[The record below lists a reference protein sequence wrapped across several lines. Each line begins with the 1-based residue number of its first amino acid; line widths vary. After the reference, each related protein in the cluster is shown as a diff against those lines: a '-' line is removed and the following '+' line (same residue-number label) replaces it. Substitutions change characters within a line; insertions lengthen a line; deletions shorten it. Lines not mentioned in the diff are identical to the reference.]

1 MKIAEKYEELLA
13 LKKELNE
20 RLSNLNFEKIK
31 ELIIWLAKS
40 KSYQRVKE
48 KDNQMIILDLFC
60 SVWLEEKKKLE
71 PMGIHEDI
79 FCDVKSLEDMEKKYL
94 AIKYCALRLENNIPE
109 IYCEQAVNK
118 LIDLKVS
125 GIAIGRIIITE
136 TYKRE
141 NNIICMAQWMKMKQQ
156 MITAIIL
163 LQYGEKFYERDRNIL
178 LELADCWIAGQQ
190 WQQAYVCLEKIDKP
204 EEVELDL
211 MKELE
216 KVLEK

>member
-1 MKIAEKYEELLA
+1 MKIEKKHEELLA
-13 LKKELNE
+13 LKEEVNKKLKD
-20 RLSNLNFEKIK
+20 LNFEKIK
-31 ELIIWLAKS
+31 ELILWLAKS
-40 KSYQRVKE
+40 KTYQRVKT
-48 KDNQMIILDLFC
+48 KDNQMIILDFFC

-71 PMGIHEDI
+71 SLGVHEDI
-79 FCDVKSLEDMEKKYL
+79 FTGVNSLEDMEKKYL
-94 AIKYCALRLENNIPE
+94 ATKFCALRLENNVPE
-109 IYCEQAVNK
+109 IYCDQAVNK
-118 LIDLKVS
+118 LITLKMS
-125 GIAIGRIIITE
+125 GIAIGRIIIAE
-136 TYKRE
+136 TYERE
-141 NNIICMAQWMKMKQQ
+141 KNIVCMAQWMKMKQQ

-190 WQQAYVCLEKIDKP
+190 WQQAYECLEKIDKP